1 MFWMEYDGVHV
12 NALVYA
18 AARGISEA
26 AAVQELEELMLEA
39 IPHAKVTIGPRRPIP

>member
-26 AAVQELEELMLEA
+26 AAVQELEELMLEVL
-39 IPHAKVTIGPRRPIP
+39 PQAKVHTIPR